1 IMSWNEMFYA
11 LMLAGGHSKTLPVA
25 IAGYWTF
32 RGVDMGKMSVAI
44 TSAVI
49 PVMIASFFVQRYLV
63 RGLGGGALKG

>member
-1 IMSWNEMFYA
+1 
-11 LMLAGGHSKTLPVA
+11 VA